1 MTPEFLDWYALYPRK
16 VSKKDALAAW
26 NRMTPEQKFAAFQSL
41 PLHVKFWQLSGTS
54 TEYLPYPAS
63 WLRGERWEDELAMP
77 QTRRAGD
84 DWMRSTAGIEAKAR
98 ELGMWPP
105 RPGEDWHSL
114 KTRILAKAA

>member
-1 MTPEFLDWYALYPRK
+1 MSAEFLDWYALYPRK

-26 NRMTPEQKFAAFQSL
+26 NRLSPEQKFAAFESL
-41 PLHVKFWQLSGTS
+41 PLHVKFWQLSGTGV
-54 TEYLPYPAS
+54 EYLPYPAS

-77 QTRRAGD
+77 QTRRAAD
-84 DWMRSTAGIEAKAR
+84 DWMRSKTGIEAKAR

-105 RPGEDWHSL
+105 RAGEDWHSL